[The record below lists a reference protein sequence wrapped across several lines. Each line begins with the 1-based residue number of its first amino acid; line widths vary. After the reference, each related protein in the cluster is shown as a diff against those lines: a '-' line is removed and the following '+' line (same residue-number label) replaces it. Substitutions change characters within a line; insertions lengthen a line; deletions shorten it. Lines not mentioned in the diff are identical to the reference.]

1 MSYGKRAGLGAG
13 LMEVGK
19 GVGAYTQFNIEDM
32 RQKNLD
38 AIRKQ
43 ERGEDL
49 AARAEDNATRDRY
62 RAEDVQFRNDDSTR
76 RGKEVAASQQIQ
88 REQLDLEEGKM
99 VVSNYMAID
108 SGARVSID
116 ELNKQRVK
124 IESDQTI
131 VDPAERQRIIDS
143 IDAREAAILND
154 ANLRKAEYKKIYGST
169 LKKYGTFDAGLVS
182 TTTTTSAPAP
192 GVGDGS
198 LLRLDQS
205 DGAVPAAADKGIQSK
220 VDARLGD
227 TPLMSVPTAGSED
240 KVSAAARDLGLT
252 LQPTTGEVI
261 GNAASKAKDAVF
273 GAVSAVGS
281 KMAENRARAARN
293 QAKIDLASAIDANGK
308 VNRAKVES
316 LASSGLDAASLR
328 KIGANDKIIAL
339 IERIRAA
346 Q

>member
-49 AARAEDNATRDRY
+49 AHRAEREGVEDRN
-62 RAEDVQFRNDDSTR
+62 RADDVTR
-76 RGKEVAASQQIQ
+76 RDKEFLATIEDRKTQTAAAAAERAAAREDRVRLNFVSIGKEYDDKMDDVRAA
-88 REQLDLEEGKM
+88 R
-99 VVSNYMAID
+99 
-108 SGARVSID
+108 
-116 ELNKQRVK
+116 
-124 IESDQTI
+124 
-131 VDPAERQRIIDS
+131 
-143 IDAREAAILND
+143 
-154 ANLRKAEYKKIYGST
+154 RKAIENGD
-169 LKKYGTFDAGLVS
+169 DAGIRAADDDEASILKQKVRAMRKFS
-182 TTTTTSAPAP
+182 DMYPKMGLMSATDDAPASTDAP
-192 GVGDGS
+192 SGVGDGS

-240 KVSAAARDLGLT
+240 KVSVAARDLGLT

-281 KMAENRARAARN
+281 KMAENSARAART

>member
-43 ERGEDL
+43 ERGED
-49 AARAEDNATRDRY
+49 NATRDRY
-62 RAEDVQFRNDDSTR
+62 HADDQQSHKDDMAQ
-76 RGKEVAASQQIQ
+76 RGKESATNAEIA
-88 REQLDLEEGKM
+88 RENLRLEEGKM
-99 VVSNYMAID
+99 VVSQYNAID
-108 SGARVSID
+108 TSVRASID
-116 ELNKQRVK
+116 ELNKQRAKV
-124 IESDQTI
+124 ESDQTI
-131 VDPAERQRIIDS
+131 VDPGERQRIQDS
-143 IDAREAAILND
+143 IDQQEARILASAANQ
-154 ANLRKAEYKKIYGST
+154 KAEFRKTYGPI
-169 LKKYGTFDAGLVS
+169 LKRFGTFDAEPVS
-182 TTTTTSAPAP
+182 TAKPAATP
-192 GVGDGS
+192 AAGVGDGS
-198 LLRLDQS
+198 LLMLDQP
-205 DGAVPAAADKGIQSK
+205 GGVTPAAGSKDIQAN
-220 VDARLGD
+220 VDARLGG
-227 TPLMSVPTAGSED
+227 TPLMATPTAGSED

-273 GAVSAVGS
+273 GAVSAAGS
-281 KMAENRARAARN
+281 KMAENRARAART

-339 IERIRAA
+339 IEKVRAA

>member
-43 ERGEDL
+43 ER
-49 AARAEDNATRDRY
+49 AEDNATRDRY
-62 RAEDVQFRNDDSTR
+62 HADDQQAHKDDMAQRAKESADSNATAR
-76 RGKEVAASQQIQ
+76 ESLRLEKGKVIVSQY
-88 REQLDLEEGKM
+88 
-99 VVSNYMAID
+99 NAID
-108 SGARVSID
+108 SSVRSSID
-116 ELNKQRVK
+116 ELNKQRAK
-124 IESDQTI
+124 IEGDQTI
-131 VDPAERQRIIDS
+131 VDPAERQRILDS
-143 IDAREAAILND
+143 IDTQEARIVAAAAD
-154 ANLRKAEYKKIYGST
+154 QKAEFRKTYGGT
-169 LKKYGTFDAGLVS
+169 LKEFGTFDAEPVS
-182 TTTTTSAPAP
+182 TAKPASTP
-192 GVGDGS
+192 AAGVGDGS
-198 LLRLDQS
+198 LLMLDQPGS
-205 DGAVPAAADKGIQSK
+205 AAPAVGGKGIQAN
-220 VDARLGD
+220 VDARLSG

-240 KVSAAARDLGLT
+240 KVSAAALDLGLA

-281 KMAENRARAARN
+281 KMAENRARAART

-339 IERIRAA
+339 IEKVRAA